1 MLRSLR
7 LDRLAL
13 RAAALSYL
21 TLLALGPLATLALM
35 LLETIGLQG
44 LGLRVREFLLAELG
58 FSRETALQF
67 EELISRANAQA
78 VEGFSGLLLLG
89 SSLALLLN
97 IEGAINEA
105 WGIAKPRPLMRRLVR
120 AIGLLMLGPVV
131 LGIALAV
138 SAYLRRVPLPVELV
152 RLRGPGPEVLLIFS
166 ILFVL
171 YLLAPNTKVGPLIAA
186 LCALASALV
195 WEAAKRGYAF
205 VAIHAFQ
212 QNALVYGSLAAI
224 PVLMLWIQLSWLIVL
239 GGSHLNWALQSLR
252 RRG

>member
-1 MLRSLR
+1 MARSLR

-21 TLLALGPLATLALM
+21 TLLALVPLATLALM

-44 LGLRVREFLLAELG
+44 LGQRVRGFLLSELG
-58 FSRETALQF
+58 LSRETALLF
-67 EELISRANAQA
+67 EQLISRANAQA
-78 VEGFSGLLLLG
+78 VEGLSGLLLLG
-89 SSLALLLN
+89 SSLALLIN
-97 IEGAINEA
+97 IEGALDEI
-105 WGIAKPRPLMRRLVR
+105 WGVAKPRPLMRRLLR
-120 AIGLLMLGPVV
+120 AIGLLMLGPVL
-131 LGIALAV
+131 LGIALAL
-138 SAYLRRVPLPVELV
+138 SARLSHVPFPIELG
-152 RLRGPGPEVLLIFS
+152 RLLGPGPEVLLIFS

-171 YLLAPNTKVGPLIAA
+171 YVLGPNTKVAPLIAG
-186 LCALASALV
+186 LSALAAALV

-205 VAIHAFQ
+205 IAIHAFQ

-239 GGSHLNWALQSLR
+239 GGSHLNHALQSLG